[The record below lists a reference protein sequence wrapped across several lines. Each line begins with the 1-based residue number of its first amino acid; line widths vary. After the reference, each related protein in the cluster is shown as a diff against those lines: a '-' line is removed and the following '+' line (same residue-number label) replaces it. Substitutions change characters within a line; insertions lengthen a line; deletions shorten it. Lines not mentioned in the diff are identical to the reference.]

1 MKFKIFIFCM
11 FFFLNVK
18 GQTNSVKVENISTKD
33 GLTKE
38 ELSYACNEYKKM
50 IESDAYLE
58 NEKKVRAFAE
68 KIQDFIIS
76 NNVPFDSIK
85 NKTIA
90 LKLLKN
96 NLKKTKFKSIEEAE
110 KFIDE
115 MDSCNEKMEKEH
127 PKLFELLDKATL
139 EQRHQIFQPFF
150 KRVKSEL
157 GG

>member
-1 MKFKIFIFCM
+1 
-11 FFFLNVK
+11 
-18 GQTNSVKVENISTKD
+18 
-33 GLTKE
+33 
-38 ELSYACNEYKKM
+38 M

-68 KIQDFIIS
+68 KTQDFIIS

-85 NKTIA
+85 NKTVA
-90 LKLLKN
+90 LKLFKN
-96 NLKKTKFKSIEEAE
+96 NLEKTKFKSIEEAE

-115 MDSCNEKMEKEH
+115 MVSCNEKMEKEH

>member
-1 MKFKIFIFCM
+1 M

-115 MDSCNEKMEKEH
+115 MDSSNKKMEEEH
-127 PKLFELLDKATL
+127 PRLFELLDKATL

>member
-18 GQTNSVKVENISTKD
+18 GQTNSVKVENSSTKV

-115 MDSCNEKMEKEH
+115 MDSSNKKMEEEH
-127 PKLFELLDKATL
+127 PRLFELLDKATL

>member
-1 MKFKIFIFCM
+1 M

-50 IESDAYLE
+50 IESDAYLQH
-58 NEKKVRAFAE
+58 EKKVRFFASKMENAFND
-68 KIQDFIIS
+68 KNF
-76 NNVPFDSIK
+76 PLDSIK
-85 NKTIA
+85 NDSLY
-90 LKLLKN
+90 LKWIEKN
-96 NLKKTKFKSIEEAE
+96 IKKTKFKSINEAKSALE
-110 KFIDE
+110 DQIKSD
-115 MDSCNEKMEKEH
+115 EKMKKEH

-157 GG
+157 GGQ

>member
-115 MDSCNEKMEKEH
+115 MDSSNKKMEEEH
-127 PKLFELLDKATL
+127 PRLFELLDKATL

>member
-18 GQTNSVKVENISTKD
+18 GQTNSVKVENSSTKV

-68 KIQDFIIS
+68 KTQDFIIS

-85 NKTIA
+85 NKTVA
-90 LKLLKN
+90 LKLFKN
-96 NLKKTKFKSIEEAE
+96 NLEKTKFKSIEEAE

-115 MDSCNEKMEKEH
+115 MVSCNEKMEKEH

>member
-11 FFFLNVK
+11 FFFLYVK

-90 LKLLKN
+90 LKLFKN
-96 NLKKTKFKSIEEAE
+96 NLEKTKFKSIEEAE

>member
-1 MKFKIFIFCM
+1 M

-18 GQTNSVKVENISTKD
+18 GQTNSVKVENSSTKV

-76 NNVPFDSIK
+76 NYVPFDSIK

-115 MDSCNEKMEKEH
+115 MDSSNKKMEEEH
-127 PKLFELLDKATL
+127 PRLFELLDKATL